1 MSPWHPAILLRTF
14 TIEHRRRRGVQWL
27 AREGRS
33 LMRFGHCSR
42 GASSLA
48 FAGAVLAGAA
58 SARAQIATLDKGHS
72 ILVNNGLQIWGLD
85 TGASSFNYGNL
96 ANANFNGVVWSWN
109 VDNAPHP
116 KLTSLTAGPKGGER
130 TDPNINP
137 PSPLRATGRS
147 KKSDPNGPHG
157 WGAQAS
163 EPGKPQ

>member
-14 TIEHRRRRGVQWL
+14 TIEHRRRCGVQL
-27 AREGRS
+27 PAREGRS
-33 LMRFGHCSR
+33 LMLLGRCSR

-116 KLTSLTAGPKGGER
+116 KLQTLSAGQKWGKWV
-130 TDPNINP
+130 DPNTTTP
-137 PSPLRATGRS
+137 RTALDATELS
-147 KKSDPNGPHG
+147 KKSDLI
-157 WGAQAS
+157 AL
-163 EPGKPQ
+163 